1 MPTWQLAFSAG
12 YNGNES
18 VSAIAVDAS
27 GNSYITGSYT
37 SSYINFGTFS
47 LLNSF
52 SGTSDIFLVKIDPA
66 GVVVWAKTFGGA
78 MAIKEMD

>member
-1 MPTWQLAFSAG
+1 MLLGNQLFQRAITV
-12 YNGNES
+12 NES
-18 VSAIAVDAS
+18 VSAVAVDAS

-52 SGTSDIFLVKIDPA
+52 SGTSDIFLVKIYPT
-66 GVVVWAKTFGGA
+66 GTVVWAKTFGGA
-78 MAIKEMD
+78 GI